1 MRKRPSLSSAVR
13 VYTPED
19 LCAVLQIGERKCYD
33 LLRSRQIPAIKVGA
47 TWRIAEP
54 ALLAYLQG
62 QSAAAAVRPLAQPK
76 TRKTS
81 GSQRQGKPGKG

>member
-33 LLRSRQIPAIKVGA
+33 LLRSRQIPALKIGR

-62 QSAAAAVRPLAQPK
+62 QSAAAALRPLAQPK
-76 TRKTS
+76 TRKAS
-81 GSQRQGKPGKG
+81 GSQRRGKTDKE

>member
-1 MRKRPSLSSAVR
+1 MRKRRPLSPALR

-19 LCAVLQIGERKCYD
+19 LCEVLQIGERKCYE
-33 LLRSRQIPAIKVGA
+33 LLRSRQIPAMKIGG

-54 ALLAYLQG
+54 VLLAYLQG

-76 TRKTS
+76 TRKAR
-81 GSQRQGKPGKG
+81 GSQRSGKTGRE

>member
-1 MRKRPSLSSAVR
+1 MRKRASLSSAVR

-33 LLRSRQIPAIKVGA
+33 LLRSRQIPALKIGR

-62 QSAAAAVRPLAQPK
+62 QSAAAAVRPLPEPK
-76 TRKTS
+76 GARATRRKS
-81 GSQRQGKPGKG
+81 GKPARTG